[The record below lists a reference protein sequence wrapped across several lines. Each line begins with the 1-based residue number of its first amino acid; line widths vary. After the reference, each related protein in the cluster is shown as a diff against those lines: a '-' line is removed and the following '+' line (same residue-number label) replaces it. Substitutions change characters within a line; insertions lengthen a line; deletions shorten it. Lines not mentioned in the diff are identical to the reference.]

1 MEARV
6 VLTVVIAFYVLVR
19 IVESIFNKR
28 HTTRIMARNAVPV
41 RPDGFYGIA
50 AVQALALLGLVVEG
64 FLLPTHGAILWLG
77 TWPLLGL
84 AVLALA
90 LRHWC
95 VATLGDRWVFR
106 VWILP
111 AEPLVK
117 LGPYRFLKH
126 PNYLAV
132 FLEYVAVPLA
142 FGLWI
147 TAAITI
153 PLGAWSLL
161 HRKHIEERALRPL
174 RGANTKTV

>member
-1 MEARV
+1 MDARV
-6 VLTVVIAFYVLVR
+6 VLAIVIAAYIVVR
-19 IVESIFNKR
+19 IIESLINRR
-28 HTTRIMARNAVPV
+28 HTARIVARHAFPI

-50 AVQALALLGLVVEG
+50 AVQALALVGLVVEG
-64 FLLPTHGAILWLG
+64 FLLPAYGAILWLG
-77 TWPLLGL
+77 TWPLLAL

-106 VWILP
+106 VWLLP
-111 AEPLVK
+111 HEPLVIA
-117 LGPYRFLKH
+117 GPYRFLRH

-142 FGLWI
+142 FGLWV
-147 TAAITI
+147 TAVITI

-161 HRKHIEERALRPL
+161 HRKRIEEQALRPL
-174 RGANTKTV
+174 RGVNKKTV

>member
-6 VLTVVIAFYVLVR
+6 VLGVVVGFYVVVR
-19 IVESIFNKR
+19 IVEAIFNKL
-28 HTTRIMARNAVPV
+28 HTTRIIARHAIPV

-50 AVQALALLGLVVEG
+50 SVQALALVGLVIEG
-64 FLLPTHGAILWLG
+64 FFLPDRGPVLWAG
-77 TWPLLGL
+77 TPAL
-84 AVLALA
+84 LALA
-90 LRHWC
+90 LVALGLRNWC
-95 VATLGDRWVFR
+95 MVTLGDRWVFR

-111 AEPLVK
+111 AEPLVN

-142 FGLWI
+142 LGLWI

-161 HRKHIEERALRPL
+161 HRKHIEERALRPM